1 MCVWLSV
8 WPVSLLVCLSIVT
21 FSICITSYLPD
32 GQSTGEF
39 FFFPIQPVV
48 SRLVYLSD
56 GLAHLRKS
64 LEFRGIFCL
73 SHVRK
78 KIYCWSV
85 GQSDNQSFTPSS
97 SALKYIHMDQ
107 PQPARGW
114 HADYQPIGKSVNRFL
129 TGGERSTQNFSSFHV
144 LDRCL
149 GYFAN
154 INALEQLCV
163 NI

>member
-1 MCVWLSV
+1 MVNP
-8 WPVSLLVCLSIVT
+8 PVSSSFFQFNQSSVGY
-21 FSICITSYLPD
+21 SIC
-32 GQSTGEF
+32 
-39 FFFPIQPVV
+39 
-48 SRLVYLSD
+48 LSD

-73 SHVRK
+73 SHLREKV
-78 KIYCWSV
+78 YCWSV

-97 SALKYIHMDQ
+97 SALKYIYMDQ

>member
-1 MCVWLSV
+1 M
-8 WPVSLLVCLSIVT
+8 
-21 FSICITSYLPD
+21 
-32 GQSTGEF
+32 
-39 FFFPIQPVV
+39 
-48 SRLVYLSD
+48 
-56 GLAHLRKS
+56 
-64 LEFRGIFCL
+64 
-73 SHVRK
+73 
-78 KIYCWSV
+78 YCWSV